1 MSRNS
6 RTADARAAAQRAE
19 DIAAVVRLNRYVAGA
34 SASVEPADVRRV
46 LLMLHAALEFNPKTE
61 VET

>member
-34 SASVEPADVRRV
+34 SASVEAADVRRV
-46 LLMLHAALEFNPKTE
+46 LLMLHAALEFSQPK
-61 VET
+61 ETP

>member
-19 DIAAVVRLNRYVAGA
+19 NIAAVVRLNRYVAGA
-34 SASVEPADVRRV
+34 SASVEAADVRRV
-46 LLMLHAALEFNPKTE
+46 LLMLHAALEFSQPK
-61 VET
+61 ETP